1 MELSKRAMSIKAST
15 TMAISSKAAEMKAAG
30 LPVVTFGA
38 GEPDFNTPEHIRQAG
53 IDAINNGQTRYTPA
67 AGTPAL
73 RQAVCDKLKKDNG
86 LDYEPA
92 QIVISNGAK
101 HSLMNTFMAILNEG
115 DEVIIP
121 APFWLSYS
129 EMVRIAGGVPVIIYT
144 KKENQFMMTKEELEQ
159 AYTEKT
165 KAIVLTSPSN
175 PTGQVMS
182 KDDLQMIADFAVAH
196 DLFVLADE
204 IYEKLIYDED
214 KQHISIASLGK
225 EIYDRTIVINGVS
238 KSYAMTGWRI
248 GYTAAP
254 LAVSKLMA
262 SLQSHMASNPN
273 SIAQAATVAALNG
286 PQDCVAEMLVEF
298 KKRRDYIFEREEA
311 IPMLSALKPQG
322 AFYLFVD
329 VSGTY
334 GKSYE
339 GAVINSAAD
348 FATILLDQKYV
359 AVVPCADFG
368 MPDYIRLSYATS
380 MEIIKEGMDR
390 IEALVKDLK

>member
-196 DLFVLADE
+196 DLFVLSDE

-298 KKRRDYIFEREEA
+298 KKRRDYIFEREEV

-359 AVVPCADFG
+359 AVVPCAHFG

>member
-67 AGTPAL
+67 AGTPQL

-129 EMVRIAGGVPVIIYT
+129 EMVRIAGGIPVIIYT

-196 DLFVLADE
+196 DLFVLSDE
-204 IYEKLIYDED
+204 IYEKLIYDEE

-339 GAVINSAAD
+339 GEMINSAAD
-348 FATILLDQKYV
+348 FATILLDKKYV

-390 IEALVKDLK
+390 IEAMVKELK

>member
-1 MELSKRAMSIKAST
+1 MSIKAST
-15 TMAISSKAAEMKAAG
+15 TMAISSKAAELKAAG
-30 LPVVTFGA
+30 LDVVSFGA
-38 GEPDFNTPEHIRQAG
+38 GEPDFNTPAHIGQAG
-53 IDAINNGQTRYTPA
+53 IDAIHNGQTRYTPA
-67 AGTPAL
+67 AGLLEL
-73 RQAVCDKLKKDNG
+73 RKAVCDKLKKDNG
-86 LDYEPA
+86 LEYESA
-92 QIVISNGAK
+92 QVIISNGAK
-101 HSLMNTFMAILNEG
+101 HSLINTFMAILNEG

-129 EMVRIAGGVPVIIYT
+129 EMVRIAGGVPVIIHT
-144 KKENQFMMTKEELEQ
+144 KKENKFMMTKEELEN

-165 KAIVLTSPSN
+165 KAVVLTSPSN
-175 PTGQVMS
+175 PTGQVMGRA
-182 KDDLQMIADFAVAH
+182 DLEMIADFAINH
-196 DLFVLADE
+196 DILVVSDE
-204 IYEKLIYDED
+204 IYEKLIYDEG
-214 KQHISIASLGK
+214 KQHISIASLSK

-248 GYTAAP
+248 GYAAAP
-254 LAVSKLMA
+254 LPIAKLMA

-273 SIAQAATVAALNG
+273 TIAQMATITALNG
-286 PQDCVAEMLVEF
+286 PQDCVAEMCVEF

-311 IPMLSALKPQG
+311 IPLLSALKPEG

-339 GAVINSAAD
+339 GQEIKTAAD
-348 FATILLDQKYV
+348 FASILLDQKYV

-380 MEIIKEGMDR
+380 MELIKKGMDR
-390 IEALVKDLK
+390 IEEMVKELK

>member
-196 DLFVLADE
+196 DLFVLSDE

-390 IEALVKDLK
+390 IEALVNELK

>member
-67 AGTPAL
+67 AGTPQL
-73 RQAVCDKLKKDNG
+73 RQAVCDKLKRDNG

-129 EMVRIAGGVPVIIYT
+129 EMVRIAGGVPVIIHT
-144 KKENQFMMTKEELEQ
+144 KKENQFMMTKEELEN

-165 KAIVLTSPSN
+165 KAVVLTSPSN

-182 KDDLQMIADFAVAH
+182 KDDLQMVAD
-196 DLFVLADE
+196 L
-204 IYEKLIYDED
+204 
-214 KQHISIASLGK
+214 
-225 EIYDRTIVINGVS
+225 
-238 KSYAMTGWRI
+238 
-248 GYTAAP
+248 
-254 LAVSKLMA
+254 
-262 SLQSHMASNPN
+262 
-273 SIAQAATVAALNG
+273 
-286 PQDCVAEMLVEF
+286 
-298 KKRRDYIFEREEA
+298 
-311 IPMLSALKPQG
+311 
-322 AFYLFVD
+322 
-329 VSGTY
+329 
-334 GKSYE
+334 
-339 GAVINSAAD
+339 
-348 FATILLDQKYV
+348 
-359 AVVPCADFG
+359 
-368 MPDYIRLSYATS
+368 
-380 MEIIKEGMDR
+380 
-390 IEALVKDLK
+390 

>member
-182 KDDLQMIADFAVAH
+182 KDDLQMIADFAVSH
-196 DLFVLADE
+196 DLFVLSDE

-322 AFYLFVD
+322 AFYLFVN

>member
-15 TMAISSKAAEMKAAG
+15 TMAISSKAAELRAAG
-30 LPVVTFGA
+30 LDVVSFGA
-38 GEPDFNTPEHIRQAG
+38 GEPDFNTPAHIGQAG
-53 IDAINNGQTRYTPA
+53 IDAIHNGQTRYTPA
-67 AGTPAL
+67 AGLLEL
-73 RQAVCDKLKKDNG
+73 RKAVCDKLKKDNG
-86 LDYEPA
+86 LEYESA
-92 QIVISNGAK
+92 QIIISNGAK
-101 HSLMNTFMAILNEG
+101 HSLINTFMAILNEG

-129 EMVRIAGGVPVIIYT
+129 EMVRIAGGVPVIIHT
-144 KKENQFMMTKEELEQ
+144 KKENKFMMTKEELEN

-165 KAIVLTSPSN
+165 KAVVLTSPSN
-175 PTGQVMS
+175 PTGQVMGRA
-182 KDDLQMIADFAVAH
+182 DLEMIADFAISH
-196 DLFVLADE
+196 DILVVSDE
-204 IYEKLIYDED
+204 IYEKLIYDEG
-214 KQHISIASLGK
+214 KQHISIASLSK

-248 GYTAAP
+248 GYAAAP
-254 LAVSKLMA
+254 LPIAKLMA

-273 SIAQAATVAALNG
+273 TIAQMATITALNG
-286 PQDCVAEMLVEF
+286 PQDCVAEMCVEF

-311 IPMLSALKPQG
+311 IPLLSALKPEG

-339 GAVINSAAD
+339 GQEIKTAAD
-348 FATILLDQKYV
+348 FASILLDQKYV

-380 MEIIKEGMDR
+380 MELIKKGMDR
-390 IEALVKDLK
+390 IEEMVKELK

>member
-15 TMAISSKAAEMKAAG
+15 TMAISSKAAELKAAG
-30 LPVVTFGA
+30 LDVVSFGA
-38 GEPDFNTPEHIRQAG
+38 GEPDFNTPAHIGQAG
-53 IDAINNGQTRYTPA
+53 IDAIHNGQTRYTAA
-67 AGTPAL
+67 AGLPEL
-73 RQAVCDKLKKDNG
+73 RKAVCDKLKKDNG
-86 LDYEPA
+86 LEYEPA
-92 QIVISNGAK
+92 QVIISNGAK
-101 HSLMNTFMAILNEG
+101 HSLINTFMAILNEG

-129 EMVRIAGGVPVIIYT
+129 EMVRIAGGVPVIIHT
-144 KKENQFMMTKEELEQ
+144 KKENKFMMTKEELEN

-165 KAIVLTSPSN
+165 KAVVLTSPSN
-175 PTGQVMS
+175 PTGQVMGRA
-182 KDDLQMIADFAVAH
+182 DLEMIAAFAISH
-196 DLFVLADE
+196 DILVISDE
-204 IYEKLIYDED
+204 IYEKLIYDEG
-214 KQHISIASLGK
+214 KEHISIASLSK

-248 GYTAAP
+248 GYAAAP
-254 LAVSKLMA
+254 LPIAKLMA

-273 SIAQAATVAALNG
+273 TIAQMATITALNG
-286 PQDCVAEMLVEF
+286 PQDCVAKMCVEF

-311 IPMLSALKPQG
+311 IPLLSALKPEG

-339 GAVINSAAD
+339 GQEIKTAAD
-348 FATILLDQKYV
+348 FASILLDQKYV

-380 MEIIKEGMDR
+380 MELIKKGMDR
-390 IEALVKDLK
+390 IEEMVKELK

>member
-182 KDDLQMIADFAVAH
+182 KDDLQMIADFAVSH
-196 DLFVLADE
+196 DLFVLSDE

-339 GAVINSAAD
+339 GAEINSAAD

-368 MPDYIRLSYATS
+368 MPVYIRLSYATS

>member
-1 MELSKRAMSIKAST
+1 
-15 TMAISSKAAEMKAAG
+15 MAISSKAAELKAAG

-38 GEPDFNTPEHIRQAG
+38 GEPDFDTPAHIRQAG

-67 AGTPAL
+67 AGTPQL

-86 LDYEPA
+86 LIYEPA

-121 APFWLSYS
+121 APFWLSYA

-165 KAIVLTSPSN
+165 KALVLTSPSN
-175 PTGQVMS
+175 PTGQVMGR
-182 KDDLQMIADFAVAH
+182 DDLQMVADFAVSH
-196 DLFVLADE
+196 DIFVLADE
-204 IYEKLIYDED
+204 IYEKLIYDEE

-286 PQDCVAEMLVEF
+286 PQDCVAENWW
-298 KKRRDYIFEREEA
+298 
-311 IPMLSALKPQG
+311 
-322 AFYLFVD
+322 
-329 VSGTY
+329 
-334 GKSYE
+334 
-339 GAVINSAAD
+339 NSKNA
-348 FATILLDQKYV
+348 
-359 AVVPCADFG
+359 
-368 MPDYIRLSYATS
+368 
-380 MEIIKEGMDR
+380 EIISLKEKKPS
-390 IEALVKDLK
+390 LCCLP

>member
-196 DLFVLADE
+196 DLFVLSDE

-390 IEALVKDLK
+390 IEALEKDLK

>member
-1 MELSKRAMSIKAST
+1 MELSRRAMSIKAST

-38 GEPDFNTPEHIRQAG
+38 GEPDFNTPAHIRQAG
-53 IDAINNGQTRYTPA
+53 IDAIESGQTRYTAA

-73 RQAVCDKLKKDNG
+73 RQAVCDKLKRDNG

-129 EMVRIAGGVPVIIYT
+129 EMVRIAGGVPVIIHT

-165 KAIVLTSPSN
+165 KAVVLTSPSN

-182 KDDLQMIADFAVAH
+182 REDLQMVADFAVKN
-196 DLFVLADE
+196 DIFVVSDE
-204 IYEKLIYDED
+204 IYEKLIYDAD

-286 PQDCVAEMLVEF
+286 SQDCVTEMCVEF

-329 VSGTY
+329 VSATY
-334 GKSYE
+334 GKYYE
-339 GAVINSAAD
+339 GEMIQSAAD
-348 FATILLDQKYV
+348 FASVLLDKKYV

-390 IEALVKDLK
+390 IEAMVKELK

>member
-15 TMAISSKAAEMKAAG
+15 TMAISSKAAELKAAG
-30 LPVVTFGA
+30 LDVVSFGA
-38 GEPDFNTPEHIRQAG
+38 GEPDFNTPAHIGQAG
-53 IDAINNGQTRYTPA
+53 IDAIHNGQTRYTPA
-67 AGTPAL
+67 AGLLEL
-73 RQAVCDKLKKDNG
+73 RKAVCDKLKKDNG
-86 LDYEPA
+86 LEYESA
-92 QIVISNGAK
+92 QVIISNGAK
-101 HSLMNTFMAILNEG
+101 HSLINTFMAILNEG

-129 EMVRIAGGVPVIIYT
+129 EMVRIAGGVPVIIHT
-144 KKENQFMMTKEELEQ
+144 KKENKFMMTKEELEN

-165 KAIVLTSPSN
+165 KAVVLTSPSN
-175 PTGQVMS
+175 PTGQVMGRA
-182 KDDLQMIADFAVAH
+182 DLEMIADFAINH
-196 DLFVLADE
+196 DILVVSDE
-204 IYEKLIYDED
+204 IYEKLIYDEG
-214 KQHISIASLGK
+214 KQHISIASLSK

-248 GYTAAP
+248 GYAAAP
-254 LAVSKLMA
+254 LPIAKLMA

-273 SIAQAATVAALNG
+273 TIAQMATITALNG
-286 PQDCVAEMLVEF
+286 PQDCVAEMCVEF

-311 IPMLSALKPQG
+311 IPLLSALKPEG

-339 GAVINSAAD
+339 GQEIKTAAD
-348 FATILLDQKYV
+348 FASILLDQKYV

-380 MEIIKEGMDR
+380 MELIKKGMDR
-390 IEALVKDLK
+390 IEEMVKELK

>member
-15 TMAISSKAAEMKAAG
+15 TMAISSKAAELKAAG
-30 LPVVTFGA
+30 LDVVSFGA
-38 GEPDFNTPEHIRQAG
+38 GEPDFNTPAHIGQAG
-53 IDAINNGQTRYTPA
+53 IDAIHNGQTRYTAA
-67 AGTPAL
+67 AGLPEL
-73 RQAVCDKLKKDNG
+73 RKAVCDKLKKDNG
-86 LDYEPA
+86 LEYEPA
-92 QIVISNGAK
+92 QVIISNGAK
-101 HSLMNTFMAILNEG
+101 HSLINTFMAILNEG

-129 EMVRIAGGVPVIIYT
+129 EMVRIAGGVPVIIHT
-144 KKENQFMMTKEELEQ
+144 KKENKFMMTKEELEN

-165 KAIVLTSPSN
+165 KAVVLTSPSN
-175 PTGQVMS
+175 PTGQVMGRA
-182 KDDLQMIADFAVAH
+182 DLEMIAAFAISH
-196 DLFVLADE
+196 DILVISDE
-204 IYEKLIYDED
+204 IYEKLIYDEG
-214 KQHISIASLGK
+214 KEHISIASLSK

-248 GYTAAP
+248 GYAAAP
-254 LAVSKLMA
+254 LPIAKLMA

-273 SIAQAATVAALNG
+273 TIAQMATITALNS
-286 PQDCVAEMLVEF
+286 PQDCVAEMCVEF

-311 IPMLSALKPQG
+311 IPLLSALKPEG

-334 GKSYE
+334 GKSYAGQE
-339 GAVINSAAD
+339 IKTAAD
-348 FATILLDQKYV
+348 FASILLDQKYV

-380 MEIIKEGMDR
+380 MELIKKGMDR
-390 IEALVKDLK
+390 IEEMVKELK